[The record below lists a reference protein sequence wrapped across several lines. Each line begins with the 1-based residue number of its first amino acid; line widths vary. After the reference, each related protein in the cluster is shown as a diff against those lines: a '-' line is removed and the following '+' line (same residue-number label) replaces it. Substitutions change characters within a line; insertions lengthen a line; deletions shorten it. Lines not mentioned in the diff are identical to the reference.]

1 MAEKAQQK
9 DEQDEVLEAELVVD
23 DTPQKSNTAVVIW
36 LAIFAL
42 LLINTGSY
50 FLWFQQ
56 QTTVKQ
62 LNEKLSQTQQ
72 LATQSSERQQTL
84 QDEDKTSNA
93 KLAAIEAGQQELAD
107 IIVAVQQNQKLGNAE
122 LQWKW
127 AIAELQYLLTVANQR
142 LLLANDV
149 AGAQH
154 ALTLTDQ
161 RVEAMDD
168 YRLHSLRALL
178 TEEQLAL
185 ASVASVDIEGM
196 VLQLQSVLNSVD
208 DLKIWMG
215 PEVRAEQDISDVDD
229 AEVAQDWQQALES
242 MWTEVRSLVVIR
254 HKQDGAA
261 AVLVPEQRYFLYQ
274 NLRLQ
279 LETARF
285 ALLADEDVAF
295 KASIKA
301 ATDWLEQYFIGDERD
316 AMLSLLRELQQ
327 QQIKVALPD
336 ISASLT
342 WLKSQGTEQ

>member
-1 MAEKAQQK
+1 MAEKSQQK

-23 DTPQKSNTAVVIW
+23 DKAQKSNTAVVIW
-36 LAIFAL
+36 LAIFIL
-42 LLINTGSY
+42 LLINAGSY

-56 QTTVKQ
+56 QKTVAQ
-62 LNEKLSQTQQ
+62 LNQQLSQAEQ
-72 LATQSSERQQTL
+72 LATQASERQQLL
-84 QDEDKTSNA
+84 QAEDNASNA

-107 IIVAVQQNQKLGNAE
+107 TIIAVQQNQKLGNAE

-127 AIAELQYLLTVANQR
+127 AVAELQYLLTVANQR
-142 LLLANDV
+142 LLLADDV

-154 ALTLTDQ
+154 ALTLADQ

-168 YRLHSLRALL
+168 YRLHSLRSLL
-178 TEEQLAL
+178 AEEQLAL

-215 PEVRAEQDISDVDD
+215 PEVSAEQDISSAD
-229 AEVAQDWQQALES
+229 AELAQDWQQALES

-254 HKQDGAA
+254 HKQDGEA

-285 ALLADEDVAF
+285 ALLAAEEQTF
-295 KASIKA
+295 NASITA
-301 ATDWLEQYFIGDERD
+301 ASDWLEEYFIGDERD

-327 QQIKVALPD
+327 QQIKVELPD

-342 WLKSQGTEQ
+342 WLKSQGSEQ

>member
-1 MAEKAQQK
+1 MAEKSQQA

-23 DTPQKSNTAVVIW
+23 DKPQKSNTAVMIW
-36 LAIFAL
+36 LAIVAL
-42 LLINTGSY
+42 LLINAGSY

-62 LNEKLSQTQQ
+62 LLEQLSQSQQ
-72 LATQSSERQQTL
+72 LAAQFSERQQFL
-84 QDEDKTSNA
+84 QAEDKTSMA
-93 KLAAIEAGQQELAD
+93 KFAAIESVQQELAD
-107 IIVAVQQNQKLGNAE
+107 TIVTLQQNQKLGDAE

-149 AGAQH
+149 TGAQH
-154 ALTLTDQ
+154 ALMLADQ
-161 RVEAMDD
+161 RAQAMDD
-168 YRLHSLRALL
+168 YRLHSLRSLL
-178 TEEQLAL
+178 AEEQLAL
-185 ASVASVDIEGM
+185 SSVTSVDIEGM
-196 VLQLQSVLNSVD
+196 VLQLHSVLNGVD

-215 PEVRAEQDISDVDD
+215 PEVRAEQDLATGD
-229 AEVAQDWQQALES
+229 AELAQDWQQALES

-285 ALLADEDVAF
+285 ALLANEELAF
-295 KASIKA
+295 KASLKA
-301 ATDWLEQYFIGDERD
+301 ATDWLDQYFIGDERD

-327 QQIKVALPD
+327 QQIKAELPD

>member
-1 MAEKAQQK
+1 MAEKSQQK
-9 DEQDEVLEAELVVD
+9 DEQDEVLEAELVID
-23 DTPQKSNTAVVIW
+23 DKAQKSNTAVVIW
-36 LAIFAL
+36 LAIFIL
-42 LLINTGSY
+42 LLINAGSY

-56 QTTVKQ
+56 QKTVDQ
-62 LNEKLSQTQQ
+62 LNQQLTQAEQ
-72 LATQSSERQQTL
+72 LATKASERQQLL
-84 QDEDKTSNA
+84 QAEDNASNV

-107 IIVAVQQNQKLGNAE
+107 TIIAVQQNQKLGNAE

-127 AIAELQYLLTVANQR
+127 AVAELQYLLTVANQR
-142 LLLANDV
+142 LLLADDV

-154 ALTLTDQ
+154 ALTLADQ

-168 YRLHSLRALL
+168 YRLHSLRSLL
-178 TEEQLAL
+178 AEEQLAL

-208 DLKIWMG
+208 DLKVWMG
-215 PEVRAEQDISDVDD
+215 PEVSAEQDISTVDT
-229 AEVAQDWQQALES
+229 ELAQDWQQALES

-254 HKQDGAA
+254 HKQDGEA

-285 ALLADEDVAF
+285 ALLAAEEQTF
-295 KASIKA
+295 NASIKA
-301 ATDWLEQYFIGDERD
+301 ATDWLEEYFIGDERD

-327 QQIKVALPD
+327 QQIKVELPD

-342 WLKSQGTEQ
+342 WLKSQGSEQ

>member
-1 MAEKAQQK
+1 MAEKSQQA
-9 DEQDEVLEAELVVD
+9 DEQDEILEAELVVE
-23 DTPQKSNTAVVIW
+23 DTPKKSNTAVMIW
-36 LAIFAL
+36 LAIFVL
-42 LLINTGSY
+42 LLINAGSY

-56 QTTVKQ
+56 QTTVEQLNQQVSQSKQ
-62 LNEKLSQTQQ
+62 LAAQF
-72 LATQSSERQQTL
+72 SERQQFL
-84 QDEDKTSNA
+84 QAEDKTSMA
-93 KLAAIEAGQQELAD
+93 KFAAIESVQQELAD
-107 IIVAVQQNQKLGNAE
+107 TIVTLQQNQKLGDAE

-149 AGAQH
+149 TGAQH
-154 ALTLTDQ
+154 ALTLADQ
-161 RVEAMDD
+161 RAEAMDD
-168 YRLHSLRALL
+168 YRLHSLRSLL
-178 TEEQLAL
+178 AEEQLAL
-185 ASVASVDIEGM
+185 ASVTSVDIEGM
-196 VLQLQSVLNSVD
+196 VLQLHSVLNSVD

-215 PEVRAEQDISDVDD
+215 PEVRAEQDLSVGD
-229 AEVAQDWQQALES
+229 AELAQDWRQALES

-285 ALLADEDVAF
+285 ALLANEELAF
-295 KASIKA
+295 NASLKA

-327 QQIKVALPD
+327 QQIKAELPD

-342 WLKSQGTEQ
+342 WLKSQGNEQ

>member
-1 MAEKAQQK
+1 MAEKSQQA
-9 DEQDEVLEAELVVD
+9 DEQDEVLEAELVVE
-23 DTPQKSNTAVVIW
+23 DTPKKSNTAVMIW
-36 LAIFAL
+36 FAIFVL
-42 LLINTGSY
+42 LLINAGSY

-56 QTTVKQ
+56 QTTVEKLNQQLSQSKQ
-62 LNEKLSQTQQ
+62 LAAQF
-72 LATQSSERQQTL
+72 SERQQFL
-84 QDEDKTSNA
+84 QAEDKTSMA
-93 KLAAIEAGQQELAD
+93 KFAAIESVQQELAD
-107 IIVAVQQNQKLGNAE
+107 TIVTLQQNQKLGDAE

-149 AGAQH
+149 TGAQH
-154 ALTLTDQ
+154 ALTLADQ
-161 RVEAMDD
+161 RAEAMDD
-168 YRLHSLRALL
+168 YRLHSLRSLL
-178 TEEQLAL
+178 AEEQLAL
-185 ASVASVDIEGM
+185 ASVTSVDIEGM
-196 VLQLQSVLNSVD
+196 VLQLHSVLNSVD

-215 PEVRAEQDISDVDD
+215 PEVRTEQDLSTSD
-229 AEVAQDWQQALES
+229 AELAQDWQQALES

-285 ALLADEDVAF
+285 ALLANEELAF
-295 KASIKA
+295 NASLKA

-327 QQIKVALPD
+327 QQIKAELPD